1 MASFSPPCHGISCR
15 CLGPGTMEGIVA
27 REAEELIQR
36 VEEGVRKSP
45 GAEKFNHNF
54 CKVQTSCFSLNQ
66 FFELSCRCSE
76 GTSRELELPGSKTK

>member
-1 MASFSPPCHGISCR
+1 
-15 CLGPGTMEGIVA
+15 MEGIVA

-54 CKVQTSCFSLNQ
+54 CKVQTSCFSLNP
-66 FFELSCRCSE
+66 FF
-76 GTSRELELPGSKTK
+76 